1 MYKRTSLNDD
11 EFISPKEKNRENL
24 LCFERERDGKK
35 RITASVR
42 PSVNSKLPHISIVL
56 GMGQSLQ
63 GSFPL
68 TNE

>member
-11 EFISPKEKNRENL
+11 EFISPKEKNRKPFV
-24 LCFERERDGKK
+24 FERERDGEKK
-35 RITASVR
+35 NNCKC

-63 GSFPL
+63 GSSPL